1 MIETKEL
8 VKNYGARCVVNQV
21 NLTMNKGEIV
31 GLLGPNGAGKTTIF
45 YIITGLIRPN
55 KGKVFFNGEDITAF
69 PMHRRSQRGLGYLP
83 QETSIFKKL
92 TVEKNIIILWEI
104 LNTIPKEKYEQRLVE
119 LLTEMGILHL
129 RHAKGVELSGGE
141 KRRVEIARCLATEPS
156 FILLDEPFAGVDP
169 IAIDDI
175 QKIIKRLKQKG
186 LGIVI
191 SDHNVRKTLEI
202 TDKAY
207 LIHQGKLII
216 SGESDTIIND
226 PDAKKFYLGENFTL

>member
-83 QETSIFKKL
+83 QETSIFKNK
-92 TVEKNIIILWEI
+92 ILFL
-104 LNTIPKEKYEQRLVE
+104 LNVHPFP
-119 LLTEMGILHL
+119 
-129 RHAKGVELSGGE
+129 GV
-141 KRRVEIARCLATEPS
+141 
-156 FILLDEPFAGVDP
+156 
-169 IAIDDI
+169 
-175 QKIIKRLKQKG
+175 
-186 LGIVI
+186 
-191 SDHNVRKTLEI
+191 
-202 TDKAY
+202 
-207 LIHQGKLII
+207 
-216 SGESDTIIND
+216 
-226 PDAKKFYLGENFTL
+226 